1 MRNIGTAELR
11 DLEVIN
17 LCGGNRLGYVCE
29 LEIDA
34 DDGRV
39 LSLLVSEGGVQ
50 SLFSKNAEY
59 CIPWHEI
66 ECIGRDAILVRI
78 PADRLH
84 RTDSCKWQKCDK
96 SGKHNCK

>member
-1 MRNIGTAELR
+1 MRNINTAELR
-11 DLEVIN
+11 NLEVIN

-34 DDGRV
+34 EDGRV
-39 LSLLVSEGGVQ
+39 V
-50 SLFSKNAEY
+50 SLFVSDGGIRTLFSSKTEF

-66 ECIGRDAILVRI
+66 ECIGEDAILVKI
-78 PADRLH
+78 PPERL
-84 RTDSCKWQKCDK
+84 RRSESGKWQKCDK